1 MSKIHI
7 DKFASYFGF
16 IASAITIVLF
26 IVIRI
31 QNGSEDI
38 GGLAA
43 LLIPAGLLSII
54 SSVTQ
59 KAIFM
64 YISLLLSLPLVSL
77 WQPNMGSI
85 GLLAIIPMFILLA
98 AILMTYVFIRNRILK
113 PR

>member
-1 MSKIHI
+1 MSKLHI
-7 DKFASYFGF
+7 DKFASYLGF
-16 IASAITIVLF
+16 LASAITIVLF
-26 IVIRI
+26 IVIKI
-31 QNGSEDI
+31 ENGSDI
-38 GGLAA
+38 GGLATI
-43 LLIPAGLLSII
+43 LIPAGLLSII

-98 AILMTYVFIRNRILK
+98 AIQMTYVFIRSRILK